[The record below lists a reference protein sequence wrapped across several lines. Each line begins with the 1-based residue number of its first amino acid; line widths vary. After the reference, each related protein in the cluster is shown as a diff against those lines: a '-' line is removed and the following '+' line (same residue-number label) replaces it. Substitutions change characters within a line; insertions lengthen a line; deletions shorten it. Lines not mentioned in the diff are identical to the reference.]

1 MNANNLA
8 NKRDSAEAAGFT
20 AHDDLDNVSPGA
32 EFHATW
38 SFKNDGTT
46 TWDGRYKIVYTLAAH
61 SETAAFDRSPLG
73 AKTAWAIGDVG
84 APAKVPP
91 GATVQLTLPFTAPG
105 TAGTHA
111 TNWQLQNPAGKRFG
125 PVRWMR
131 AVVSGS
137 QPADDKPA
145 LSYQSIDFQNSV
157 ANYENMPPGR
167 QFSGKWT
174 FRNTGTATWSGDFQ
188 IVYQDASTPETAN
201 SSRSRMGSPIMAK
214 LRAVSNRESV
224 LPGETVV
231 LTLDLVAPASPG
243 SYVYHWQLRDQNGNP
258 FGGTRWLKIGVKGAA
273 DGPSPTPTTGGQFGM
288 NVNIQPG
295 GHPLDAD
302 RMAGLG
308 WVRWVFWASRENKT
322 PEQAYQERYRAII
335 QSYADKGIRSLIILH
350 QDTYW
355 GNAPW
360 DNGGWNA
367 YAQNF
372 GKQCGRVAAAC
383 SEFGDMVAYQIYN
396 EQDSGYGNDAGHPNP
411 SAIGIEPRDYAPVL
425 ESASKAIRAA
435 HPGAKVIFGGLK
447 TGPNNGVNYIREV
460 QQHLPGG
467 NIPVDA
473 LAYHPYGRYVK
484 TPFFNFG
491 GIGKLGDAFNIFR
504 QAFPQM
510 PLWITEVGVAADS
523 HIGSEHYAD
532 IAAYIR
538 EVVEEVANN
547 YADLVPVFIWFG
559 WTDLMRNAGVNTID
573 NKPKQHV
580 YDAFLT
586 MKNRSVS
593 VAEPA
598 VTIPTAAA
606 GVDKAAYRSYT
617 STLTNLNAVPAGT
630 KFTSR
635 WIYENSGTSTWGPGY
650 KLVYE
655 TKGDNPAPMMPAKSF
670 ELSAVTGKAQIEPGQ
685 KVTISLAMTAPK
697 MAGRTYHSQWHL
709 RNPQGESLGFIYE
722 ELTVVPA
729 PTAGTGARAAG
740 MKHIDDKTI
749 PDNTR
754 LVAGTDFD
762 KQWFVQNNGG
772 RHWGPGFRLVFIEGD
787 LNMARGVAGHMVP
800 KAKPGDKVTLTIP
813 MTAPPALNGQATVYS
828 SLWRMEDDHGNKFGD
843 PIWVKIVSTSG
854 VSDTPGDN
862 TPLARLLNDPSMWY
876 SQLNPAWQGQKLGNG
891 QATIGSWG
899 CLMTCMAMALTAHG
913 TPVTPQQLNEKAK
926 AAGAFGGSA
935 IQFYAPASIGNLKY
949 KMNVASWPDSGVDHA
964 VWTGEDPIQRID
976 NALADGHIVIAQ
988 VDTKPNNGFYN
999 SSNEQHWVVI
1009 VKRTPDGSDYL
1020 MIDPLTLPQH
1030 ANTQPRSLM
1039 SKYGSPAP
1047 SASNETNLRNAIKS
1061 TLVYHKPGSGGN

>member
-8 NKRDSAEAAGFT
+8 HNQRDSAEAAGFT
-20 AHDDLDNVSPGA
+20 SVVDLGNVPPGA
-32 EFHATW
+32 NFQATW

-46 TWDGRYKIVYTLAAH
+46 TWDGRYRFVYTLAAH
-61 SETAAFDRSPLG
+61 TETAAFDRSPLG
-73 AKTAWAIGDVG
+73 TQPAWAIVDAG

-91 GATVQLTLPFTAPG
+91 GATVQLTLTFTAPTEPG
-105 TAGTHA
+105 TYA
-111 TNWQLQNPAGKRFG
+111 TNWQMQNPDGQRFG

-137 QPADDKPA
+137 PPPEGDPT
-145 LSYQSIDFQNSV
+145 LSYQSVDFENSV
-157 ANYENMPPGR
+157 ANFESMSPGR

-174 FRNTGTATWSGDFQ
+174 FRNTGTAVWSGDFQ
-188 IVYQDASTPETAN
+188 VVYLDKSTAETAN
-201 SSRSRMGSPIMAK
+201 SSRSRMGSPIVAK
-214 LRAVSNRESV
+214 LRAVSGRETVKPGESV
-224 LPGETVV
+224 ILS
-231 LTLDLVAPASPG
+231 LDLVAPASPG
-243 SYVYHWQLRDQNGNP
+243 SYAYHWQLRDENGNP
-258 FGGTRWLKIGVKGAA
+258 FGGTRWLKIGVKGAI
-273 DGPSPTPTTGGQFGM
+273 GEPPKIPTKGTQFGM

-295 GHPLDAD
+295 GHPLDAE

-308 WVRWVFWASRENKT
+308 WVRWVFWASREDKT
-322 PEQAYQERYRAII
+322 PEQAYQNRYRAII
-335 QSYADKGIRSLIILH
+335 QSYADQGIRSLIILH

-383 SEFGDMVAYQIYN
+383 SEFGDMVAFQIYN
-396 EQDSGYGNDAGHPNP
+396 EQDSGYGDDAGHPNP
-411 SAIGIEPRDYAPVL
+411 SAIGIKPRDYAPVL
-425 ESASKAIRAA
+425 DSASKAIRTA
-435 HPGAKVIFGGLK
+435 HPSAKVIFGGLK

-467 NIPVDA
+467 KIPVDA

-523 HIGSEHYAD
+523 HIGSEHYAN

-573 NKPKQHV
+573 NKPKPHV

-586 MKNRSVS
+586 MKTPGES
-593 VAEPA
+593 VAKA
-598 VTIPTAAA
+598 VDLTALTE
-606 GVDKAAYRSYT
+606 VNEAAYRSYT
-617 STLTNLNAVPAGT
+617 STIKNLNAVPAGSE
-630 KFTSR
+630 FVSR
-635 WIYENSGTSTWGPGY
+635 WTFENSGTTTWGPGY
-650 KLVYE
+650 KLLYAAQ
-655 TKGDNPAPMMPAKSF
+655 GDNPAPMISERSF
-670 ELSAVTGKAQIEPGQ
+670 ELSAVTGKAQVEPGE
-685 KVTISLAMTAPK
+685 KVTISLAMTAPQT
-697 MAGRTYHSQWHL
+697 AGRTYRSRWQM
-709 RNPQGESLGFIYE
+709 RDPQGEAFGFLYE

-729 PTAGTGARAAG
+729 PTTGTGARAAG
-740 MKHIDDKTI
+740 MVHIDDKTI

-762 KQWFVQNNGG
+762 KQWLVQNNGG
-772 RHWGPGFRLVFIEGD
+772 RHWGPGFRLVYIEGD
-787 LNMARGVAGHMVP
+787 LNMARGVASHRVP
-800 KAKPGDKVTLTIP
+800 TSKPGDKVTLTVP
-813 MTAPPALNGQATVYS
+813 MTAPPALNGQPALYS
-828 SLWRMEDDHGNKFGD
+828 SLWRMEDDRGNKFGD
-843 PIWVKIVSTSG
+843 PIWVKIVSTTA
-854 VSDTPGDN
+854 VSESPGEN
-862 TPLARLLNDPSMWY
+862 TPLARLINDPSIWY
-876 SQLNPAWQGQKLGNG
+876 SQLNPAWQGQKLGEG

-949 KMNVASWPDSGVDHA
+949 KMNVASWDDGKVAHA
-964 VWTGEDPIQRID
+964 IWTGEDPIQRID

-999 SSNEQHWVVI
+999 SDNEQHWVVI

-1020 MIDPLTLPQH
+1020 MIDPLTLPKH
-1030 ANTQPRSLM
+1030 VNTQPRSLM

-1047 SASNETNLRNAIKS
+1047 SAAHETNLRNTIKS
-1061 TLVYHKPGSGGN
+1061 TLVYHKPGGGGS